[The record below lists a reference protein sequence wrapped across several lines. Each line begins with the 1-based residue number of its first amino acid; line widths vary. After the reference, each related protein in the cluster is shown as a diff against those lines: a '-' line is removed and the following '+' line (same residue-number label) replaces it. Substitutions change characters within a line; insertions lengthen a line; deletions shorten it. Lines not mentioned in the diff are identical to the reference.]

1 MDRRTTPA
9 NARVAAAYLRG
20 KLAAMSYVEGTPAR
34 VTAPVADLD
43 YSPEGPRDRQV
54 LMGAA
59 LTIYERVGR
68 HAFVQAEADEY
79 VGYVRADAIGV
90 SPAPTHRVSARATHV
105 YPEPDM
111 KVTERMS
118 LSLGSLVTM
127 TGERKRFAETPLG
140 FIPLQHLR
148 AADDFETDP
157 VTVAERLIGTPY
169 LWGGNSAFGID
180 CSGLVQIGCQ
190 ACGIPCPGDSDL
202 QEAAMG
208 EALDAEAELRRGDLL
223 FWKGHVGWMADGKTL
238 LHANAHAMAVAYE
251 PVEGAIER
259 IRTQGDGPVTRR
271 ARLAL

>member
-9 NARVAAAYLRG
+9 NARVAAAHLRG
-20 KLAAMSYVEGTPAR
+20 KMAAMSYVEGSSAR
-34 VTAPVADLD
+34 VTVPVADLD

-59 LTIYERVGR
+59 VTVYERVGQ
-68 HAFVQAEADEY
+68 HAFVQAEADDY
-79 VGYVRADAIGV
+79 VGYVRAEAIAEAQ
-90 SPAPTHRVSARATHV
+90 APTHRVSARATHV

-111 KVTERMS
+111 KLAERMS
-118 LSLGSLVTM
+118 LSIGSLVTV
-127 TGERKRFAETPLG
+127 TGRQNCFAETTLG
-140 FIPLQHLR
+140 FVPIQHLR
-148 AADDFETDP
+148 AMGDLEADP
-157 VTVAERLIGTPY
+157 VSVAERLIGTPY
-169 LWGGNSAFGID
+169 LWGGNSTFGID

-190 ACGIPCPGDSDL
+190 ACGIACPGDSDL

-208 EALDAEAELRRGDLL
+208 ETLDAQAELRRGDLL

-251 PVEGAIER
+251 PVEDAIAR
-259 IRTQGDGPVTRR
+259 ISAQGDGPVTRR